1 MLLLAAAFFAAPSVA
16 RAVEPERLEIITA
29 AGRQV
34 FLVEVM
40 RTDADRAQGLMFRR
54 FLPPDRGMLFDFEA
68 EQPVMMWM
76 KNTIL
81 PLDMVFIGADGRIV
95 NIAES
100 TEPMSERT
108 IPSQGPVIAVL
119 GLNAGAA
126 ARAGLKTGDAVRHP
140 MFSK

>member
-1 MLLLAAAFFAAPSVA
+1 
-16 RAVEPERLEIITA
+16 
-29 AGRQV
+29 
-34 FLVEVM
+34 M

-108 IPSQGPVIAVL
+108 IPSEGPVIAVL
-119 GLNAGAA
+119 ELNAGAA